1 MLLSYEDI
9 WYTSSTPTIA
19 TCHYYLLIEQSYI
32 LLLSV
37 EVQTMINCTTSAEEQ
52 EMQRAILLK
61 RHQEELKQTDMKLV
75 MQLDQKVSY

>member
-1 MLLSYEDI
+1 MKTFGI
-9 WYTSSTPTIA
+9 TSSTPTIA
-19 TCHYYLLIEQSYI
+19 TCNYFHLIQYTYI

-37 EVQTMINCTTSAEEQ
+37 EIQTMINCTTSAEEQ
-52 EMQRAILLK
+52 EMQRVILLN